1 MTPPPLAVY
10 VDVDE
15 TLVRNAGR
23 ARIPIPA
30 AIQHVRELAA
40 QGAELYLSLIHI

>member
-1 MTPPPLAVY
+1 MTPPPLVVY

-23 ARIPIPA
+23 ARIPIPV
-30 AIQHVRELAA
+30 AIRHVRELEA
-40 QGAELYLSLIHI
+40 